1 MGGSMRFSIVLI
13 SFFFMMLCF
22 SQRVMRA
29 QNVCPKPIPSEYS
42 DIKPGN
48 IVAAYFTSWDTY
60 GQNKYDVSDI
70 YPVAHK
76 LTHIIYAFAKP
87 NAKTGQCELHDAW
100 ADVGANFEHRT
111 KTAGN
116 FAKLIELKK
125 RFPHLKILLSIGG
138 GTHSKSISEIVNK
151 GLLQTFIQSC
161 VSLLDKYKY
170 DFMHSKTKESSS
182 ITFEYEELFD
192 GLDLDWEW
200 LNNIVPAQDALAY
213 QVMIEAFKNLLD
225 QRSAKLGKHSL
236 LTVALQVNPSVYRAL
251 NLTKTLPFI
260 DWFHVMAYNF
270 TGPEGSGIGLNA
282 PICNPWSS
290 FSIDNVVTDLMK
302 EVPPNKLVL
311 GIPLYGHVFD
321 QTKNKLGSSFIK
333 TGITGSASY
342 EQIKNMYL
350 KGGFCKYRWHEK
362 SEVPSLYC
370 PDEEIFVS
378 FDDER
383 SVQEKVKYA
392 KLKHFK
398 GIMLWKLAGDD
409 KEHSLVRSIT
419 M

>member
-1 MGGSMRFSIVLI
+1 MKK
-13 SFFFMMLCF
+13 
-22 SQRVMRA
+22 
-29 QNVCPKPIPSEYS
+29 QNVS
-42 DIKPGN
+42 
-48 IVAAYFTSWDTY
+48 
-60 GQNKYDVSDI
+60 
-70 YPVAHK
+70 
-76 LTHIIYAFAKP
+76 
-87 NAKTGQCELHDAW
+87 
-100 ADVGANFEHRT
+100 
-111 KTAGN
+111 
-116 FAKLIELKK
+116 
-125 RFPHLKILLSIGG
+125 KILLVMLVTSNYSLFGMAP
-138 GTHSKSISEIVNK
+138 
-151 GLLQTFIQSC
+151 
-161 VSLLDKYKY
+161 VSVAVQAA
-170 DFMHSKTKESSS
+170 
-182 ITFEYEELFD
+182 LFARA
-192 GLDLDWEW
+192 
-200 LNNIVPAQDALAY
+200 PQLAK
-213 QVMIEAFKNLLD
+213 QGVTA
-225 QRSAKLGKHSL
+225 
-236 LTVALQVNPSVYRAL
+236 NPS
-251 NLTKTLPFI
+251 LPFI

-282 PICNPWSS
+282 PICNSWSS
-290 FSIDNVVTDLMK
+290 FSIDNVVSDLMK

-321 QTKNKLGSSFIK
+321 QTQNKLGSSFVK

-383 SVQEKVKYA
+383 SVQKKVKYA

-409 KEHSLVRSIT
+409 KEHSLVRSIA